1 MPTHATE
8 SSGPEIMQKIE
19 KFLTVLVV
27 MAFGGTV
34 LPALVANGALP
45 KGPLDVESP
54 GVMFIFAGVYVII
67 ITLLLLR
74 RGVLWQVST
83 INPVLTALL
92 VLAFVSAFWS
102 VFPDVTL
109 RRSVSLTFT
118 TLFGLYLGVRWR
130 LEEAVGLVATGIGL
144 LILIS
149 YAFIVA
155 LPEIGIDQDIHRG
168 AWKGVFFQKNV
179 TGRVIVWFSLSVL
192 WLDWMGCRPKWLLRG
207 SLLAA
212 LVLLVMSRSGTG
224 LLSTIMVAVVMLS
237 VRVLRINIRTL
248 IPALAFIGFAVLVV
262 AALISADFR
271 EAMYMLGRDT
281 TLTGRT
287 ELWRFAREMLADNF
301 LLGYGYAAFWYGLYG
316 PASYYT
322 TGWGITSVHNGWI
335 EVMLDAGLPGLVMM
349 VFLMGRLLFGGVLVA
364 RYNDWREAP
373 WILAVA
379 LGLLAVS
386 ISESVFLERHSL
398 NWVVFVLGVTR
409 VALLRRRTAQ
419 APRGPAYAQQGVGY
433 APTH

>member
-1 MPTHATE
+1 
-8 SSGPEIMQKIE
+8 MQKLE
-19 KFLTVLVV
+19 KILTVFVV

-34 LPALVANGALP
+34 LPALIANGALP
-45 KGPLDVESP
+45 TGPLDVESP
-54 GVMFIFAGVYVII
+54 TVTFIFAGVYLVILF
-67 ITLLLLR
+67 LLLLR
-74 RGVLWQVST
+74 RGIVWQVPT
-83 INPVLTALL
+83 VNPVLTALI
-92 VLAFVSAFWS
+92 VLAFVSAVWS

-109 RRSVSLTFT
+109 RRSVALTFT
-118 TLFGLYLGVRWR
+118 TLFGLYLALRWR
-130 LEEAVGLVATGIGL
+130 LEEAVALLATGLGL
-144 LILIS
+144 LILLS
-149 YAFIVA
+149 FAFIVA
-155 LPEIGIDQDIHRG
+155 LPQIGIDQDVHRG

-179 TGRVIVWFSLSVL
+179 TGRMLVWFTLSVL

-224 LLSTIMVAVVMLS
+224 LLSTIMVAAVLLS
-237 VRVLRINIRTL
+237 VRLLRVNVRSL
-248 IPALAFIGFAVLVV
+248 IPALAFVGFTVLVV
-262 AALISADFR
+262 VALTSANFR

-287 ELWRFAREMLADNF
+287 ELWRFAQEMLQDNF

-322 TGWGITSVHNGWI
+322 TGWGITSVHNGWL
-335 EVMLDAGLPGLVMM
+335 EVMLDVGMLGLLMM
-349 VFLMGRLLFGGVLVA
+349 IYLAGRLLIGGALVA

-379 LGLLAVS
+379 LGVLAVS

-398 NWVVFVLGVTR
+398 NWVVFTLGVTR
-409 VALLRRRTAQ
+409 VLMLRRRTKQ
-419 APRGPAYAQQGVGY
+419 APRAPAAYAQAGLGY
-433 APTH
+433 APTR